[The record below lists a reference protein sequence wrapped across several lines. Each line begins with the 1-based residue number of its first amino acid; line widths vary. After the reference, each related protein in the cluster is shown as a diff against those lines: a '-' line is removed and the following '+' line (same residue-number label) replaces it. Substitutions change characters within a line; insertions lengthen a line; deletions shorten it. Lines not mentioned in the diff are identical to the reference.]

1 MCMHTHTRT
10 HTHTH
15 TLTHTRT
22 HTLLGTLRLETSK
35 CKSLW
40 PFSEGIFTLHLQ
52 ITDSVLA
59 EPSEISVWLN
69 FRDFV
74 EGRAPASAL
83 SIPQTGTCVWEHAR
97 VCVPVCVCVCVCA
110 CVCLCVCGERDWE
123 AGDCPGCAFIRVHQ
137 QICRI
142 LPALPFW
149 EKGQFSSF
157 LKYHNI
163 CVSKNY
169 YKCHQLQNS
178 SLISILSLSKFE
190 KNIFGDYNYLCL
202 ASAHK

>member
-1 MCMHTHTRT
+1 MRL

-15 TLTHTRT
+15 ARTHARTRT
-22 HTLLGTLRLETSK
+22 HTLLGTLRLETSP
-35 CKSLW
+35 CRSLR
-40 PFSEGIFTLHLQ
+40 PFSEGIFTLRLQ

-83 SIPQTGTCVWEHAR
+83 SIPQTGPCVWERA
-97 VCVPVCVCVCVCA
+97 CVCVCVCVCP
-110 CVCLCVCGERDWE
+110 CVCVRVERDWE
-123 AGDCPGCAFIRVHQ
+123 AGDCPGCCAFIRVHQ
-137 QICRI
+137 QICWI

-202 ASAHK
+202 ASAHR

>member
-110 CVCLCVCGERDWE
+110 CACVCVCLCVPVCVWRERLRGGGLSWLCFYSCASTDLSNSPSIAFLGER
-123 AGDCPGCAFIRVHQ
+123 PIFFI
-137 QICRI
+137 
-142 LPALPFW
+142 F
-149 EKGQFSSF
+149 K
-157 LKYHNI
+157 
-163 CVSKNY
+163 
-169 YKCHQLQNS
+169 
-178 SLISILSLSKFE
+178 IS
-190 KNIFGDYNYLCL
+190 
-202 ASAHK
+202 